1 MYSKNKILII
11 LWVHLFAF
19 SYSQQSENLK
29 HKITIPTYSFGDPNP
44 LPAFVYNPKIYPYY
58 KFEGYQF
65 EMENKIH
72 DVIRL
77 ENEHITVE
85 VLPGIGGK
93 VWGATDKSNDNE
105 FIYKNEVL
113 KFRNIAMR
121 GPWVSGGIEF
131 NFGIIGHHPGTASP
145 VDYQVE
151 VLPDGTQVC
160 TVGTIDLPSRTQWRV
175 RIELPKNSSA
185 FTTKTTWYNPTPN
198 VQSYYNWMTAAAAA
212 QNDLVFYTPGNQYL
226 KHSGKVESWPM
237 DRLNRNLS
245 HYAENNFETS
255 KSYHVVGE
263 YNDFFGGY
271 YHNSDI
277 GFGHWSRYDEI
288 PGQKLWVWDL
298 SRFGG
303 IWEDLLTDT
312 DGQYIEYQ
320 AGRLFVQYFPGE
332 ENPISQAF
340 FEPHRTDQWTEVWF
354 PIKETKG
361 LNEAS
366 NLGAMNVIV
375 KQNEMELNINPFL
388 SVKGTVLITQNE
400 KIEKINTSFLAN
412 ENLKLILKGFDSE
425 IPFSVEVKELNLKYN
440 SSPKTIK
447 RPFSTPE
454 KLKNLSSVASLF
466 QKALDEKNYRNYIE
480 AEEYL
485 KTILNLDPAH
495 LDAYQHLAELNYQK
509 GLFDNALSIAL
520 KGLSIDT
527 YHHGLNFIAGISY
540 IALSDLDNAIESLG
554 WAAHSLA
561 YRSAAYTH
569 MAQVSLLQKDFEEAA
584 HYSTLALNFNSKNIL
599 ALCYDYLA
607 NKAIGNSDLSK
618 KSLEQIKKIDPLHH
632 LISFETFLS
641 GNLSRENLLKFHQS
655 EFPYQTFLELAL
667 LYYHSGF
674 VFEAIAVLENSP
686 QNLLIQLWHAYLTN
700 NDKALENIK
709 SLKVDFIF
717 PFRVET
723 IAMLKWASEQQSNW
737 KINYLL
743 ALNYLGTYQKEK
755 GVKILKTLE
764 NEPDWVQF
772 YWIRANILD
781 NSDSDSDSLSTFNDY
796 KKAYEAAP
804 KNWRFTL
811 SYSKALDKKGDTKK
825 AISILEKAYEES
837 PENYSLG
844 MQLTEYLV
852 KINKFEKAIQLLD
865 NLTVLPFEHDTGAR
879 TIFTKAYIGAT
890 VNALIKN
897 DWEQAT
903 KLLLASLEW
912 PERLGVGKPFDAEER
927 INYFLL
933 AFVNKMKNEDSNQ
946 YYSNIIDYS
955 KKHITKGGVNCI
967 FGLYAIEIKEGKEA
981 AKIYAQQL
989 EDSGPSFEIEKI
1001 LTFYNDNPL
1010 QKLDITFLK
1019 QVVEFI
1025 LN

>member
-29 HKITIPTYSFGDPNP
+29 HKITIPTYSFEDPNP

-77 ENEHITVE
+77 ENEYLTVE
-85 VLPGIGGK
+85 VLPGVGGK
-93 VWGATDKSNDNE
+93 VWGAVDKSNGNE

-145 VDYQVE
+145 VDYHIE

-212 QNDLVFYTPGNQYL
+212 QNDLVFYTPGDQYL
-226 KHSGKVESWPM
+226 KHSGKAESWPM

-271 YHNSDI
+271 YHNTDV

-288 PGQKLWVWDL
+288 PGQKLWIWDL

-320 AGRLFVQYFPGE
+320 AGRLFVQYFPEE

-354 PIKETKG
+354 PIKDTKG

-375 KQNEMELNINPFL
+375 KENEIELNINPFV
-388 SVKGTVLITQNE
+388 SVRGTVLITQND
-400 KIEKINTSFLAN
+400 KIEEINASFLAN
-412 ENLKLILKGFDSE
+412 ENTKLTLEGFTSE
-425 IPFSVEVKELNLKYN
+425 MPLSVVIKELNLKFN
-440 SSPKTIK
+440 SSPKSIK

-454 KLKNLSSVASLF
+454 TLKNLTTVASLF
-466 QKALDEKNYRNYIE
+466 QKALNEKNYRNYSE
-480 AEEYL
+480 AEDYL
-485 KTILNLDPAH
+485 EAVLKLDPAH
-495 LDAYQHLAELNYQK
+495 LEAYQHLAELNYEK
-509 GLFDNALSIAL
+509 GLFEEALTLAL

-527 YHHGLNFIAGISY
+527 YHHGLNFIAGINH
-540 IALSDLDNAIESLG
+540 IALSDWDNALESLG

-569 MAQVSLLQKDFEEAA
+569 MAQVTLAQKEFDEAA
-584 HYSTLALNFNSKNIL
+584 HYAALALNFNSSNIL

-607 NKAIGNSDLSK
+607 NKSLGNNDVAI
-618 KSLEQIKKIDPLHH
+618 KSLDQLNRIDPLHH
-632 LISFETFLS
+632 LISFEAFLS
-641 GNLSRENLLKFHQS
+641 GDLSKESLLMRHQS
-655 EFPYQTFLELAL
+655 ELPYQTFLELAL
-667 LYYHSGF
+667 LYYHAGF
-674 VFEAIAVLENSP
+674 ISEATAVLENSP
-686 QNLLIQLWHAYLTN
+686 QNTLIQLWHAYVTKN
-700 NDKALENIK
+700 SKALEKIK
-709 SLKVDFIF
+709 SLEVDFIF
-717 PFRVET
+717 PFRVES
-723 IAMLKWASEQQSNW
+723 IAMLEWAAEQQSNW

-743 ALNYLGTYQKEK
+743 ALNYLGTHQKEK
-755 GVKILKTLE
+755 GIEILTALE
-764 NEPDWVQF
+764 NRPDWDQF

-781 NSDSDSDSLSTFNDY
+781 NSNLNSTFNDY
-796 KKAYEAAP
+796 KKAYETTP
-804 KNWRFTL
+804 KNWRFAL
-811 SYSKALDKKGDTKK
+811 SYSKALDKKGETKN
-825 AISILEKAYEES
+825 AISVLEKAYKES
-837 PENYSLG
+837 PENYSIG
-844 MQLTEYLV
+844 MQLTESWV
-852 KINKFEKAIQLLD
+852 KINQFEKAIQLLN

-879 TIFTKAYIGAT
+879 TIYTKAYIGAAL
-890 VNALIKN
+890 NALIN
-897 DWEQAT
+897 RQWDGAAA
-903 KLLLASLEW
+903 LLSTSLEW

-927 INYFLL
+927 INNFLL
-933 AFVNKMKNEDSNQ
+933 AFVREMKNEDSNE
-946 YYSNIIDYS
+946 YYTNVIDYS
-955 KKHITKGGVNCI
+955 KKHIAKGGVNCI
-967 FGLYAIEIKEGKEA
+967 LGLYAIEMKEGKEA

-989 EDSGPSFEIEKI
+989 EGSVPNSEIEKV
-1001 LTFYNDNPL
+1001 LSFYNNNPI
-1010 QKLDITFLK
+1010 QKLDVTFLK
-1019 QVVEFI
+1019 QLVEFI